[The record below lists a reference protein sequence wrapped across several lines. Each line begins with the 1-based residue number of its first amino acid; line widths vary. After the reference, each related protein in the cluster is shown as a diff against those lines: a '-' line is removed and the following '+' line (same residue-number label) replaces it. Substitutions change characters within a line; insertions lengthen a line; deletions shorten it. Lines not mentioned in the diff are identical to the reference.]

1 LPGILE
7 ILDNKL
13 SLGFL
18 REVDISDLLGRKEVS
33 VDLKEIKDYIKGKK
47 ILVTGA
53 GGSIGSEICRQVLP
67 MGPKALF
74 LLGKGE
80 NSIFEIS
87 NELKDKFSDAFI
99 EEIIADV
106 SDENRMRYLFSK
118 YRFDVVFHAAAHKH
132 VPLMQKNP
140 TEAFRVNTIGTY
152 TVAKLSGEYNVE
164 RFVFISTDK
173 AIKPTSIMGASK
185 RLGEIIV
192 KTMSNFYQTKYGI
205 VRFGNVLGSR
215 GSVIPIFK
223 EQIQKGGPVTVTH
236 PNMKRYF
243 MTIPEAVSLVL
254 QCGQF
259 AQKAEIFVLEMGA
272 PVNIDR
278 LARDLIRLSGYIP
291 DQDIKIVYT
300 GIRPGEKLYE
310 EIFLEDEDYEKTRNR
325 RIFISKSNNHE
336 INKEKLNELI
346 DRINIMIKNHDYN
359 SVIEIIKD
367 YIPDSNIS
375 KISEETQ

>member
-1 LPGILE
+1 
-7 ILDNKL
+7 
-13 SLGFL
+13 
-18 REVDISDLLGRKEVS
+18 
-33 VDLKEIKDYIKGKK
+33 
-47 ILVTGA
+47 
-53 GGSIGSEICRQVLP
+53 
-67 MGPKALF
+67 
-74 LLGKGE
+74 
-80 NSIFEIS
+80 
-87 NELKDKFSDAFI
+87 
-99 EEIIADV
+99 
-106 SDENRMRYLFSK
+106 
-118 YRFDVVFHAAAHKH
+118 
-132 VPLMQKNP
+132 MQKNP

-192 KTMSNFYQTKYGI
+192 KTLSNFYQTKYGI

-259 AQKAEIFVLEMGA
+259 AQKAEIFVLEMGE

-310 EIFLEDEDYEKTRNR
+310 EIFLEDEDYEKTRNK

-336 INKEKLNELI
+336 INEEKLNELI
-346 DRINIMIKNHDYN
+346 ERINIIIKNNDYN

-375 KISEETQ
+375 EIS